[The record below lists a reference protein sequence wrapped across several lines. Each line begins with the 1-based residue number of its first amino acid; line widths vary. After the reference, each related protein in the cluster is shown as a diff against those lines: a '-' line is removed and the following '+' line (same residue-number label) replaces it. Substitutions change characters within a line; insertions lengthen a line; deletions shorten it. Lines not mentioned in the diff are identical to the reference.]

1 MGLGRSLRTV
11 CLVVTLFHWPPADAQ
26 TGSAGLLEQAVE
38 LQKAGD
44 YQGAIACYREFL
56 KRHPGIADVHSNL
69 GAAYAA
75 AGDMEKAIQQY
86 RTALEVGN
94 STDAV
99 AVRYNLA
106 LAFYKSARHDE
117 ALHELERVLEE
128 RPEHFGAALL
138 LADLHLRRGEP
149 ESVIALLRPFEAE
162 HGEDRGLIYLLG
174 TALIRA
180 GRMNEGE
187 LRIDRILRNGES
199 AEAQLMLGTAHLMV
213 RDVPAALEAFRNAV
227 RLNPMLPSANAYLG
241 KALRETGQV
250 DEAQECFL
258 RELEINPLDFDANLF
273 VGVHKFRREQKY
285 EEALEHFRRALGVR
299 PGALEVRFQVA
310 LVYLL
315 QKRTDE
321 ALKMVEEVVREAP
334 EFVEGHVTL
343 TQLYYRLGRR
353 EEAERHRRIVEELR
367 ARKDRETVKQ
377 MPQ

>member
-1 MGLGRSLRTV
+1 M
-11 CLVVTLFHWPPADAQ
+11 CLIAFLSCWLPA
-26 TGSAGLLEQAVE
+26 AGQPGPARLLEEAV
-38 LQKAGD
+38 QRQRSGD
-44 YQGAIACYREFL
+44 YQGAITQYLEFL
-56 KRHPGIADVHSNL
+56 KLYPGSADIHSNL

-75 AGDMEKAIQQY
+75 AGDMEKAVSEY
-86 RTALEVGN
+86 RTALELGD
-94 STDAV
+94 SSDAV

-106 LAFYKSARHDE
+106 LAYYKSARHDE
-117 ALHELERVLEE
+117 AFRELSLVLGE
-128 RPEHFGAALL
+128 RPDHLGAALL
-138 LADLHLRRGEP
+138 LADLHLRRGENDQ
-149 ESVIALLRPFEAE
+149 VILLLKPFEAK
-162 HGEDRGLIYLLG
+162 HAEDRALTYLLG

-180 GRMNEGE
+180 GRINEGE
-187 LRIDRILRNGES
+187 ILIDRILRDGNS
-199 AEAQLMLGTAHLMV
+199 AEAQLMLGTAHLMG
-213 RDVPAALEAFRNAV
+213 RDLPAALEAFRAAV
-227 RLNPMLPSANAYLG
+227 RLNPTLPTANAYLG

-250 DEAQECFL
+250 DEAQVCFL
-258 RELEINPLDFDANLF
+258 KELEINPLDFDANLF

-321 ALKMVEEVVREAP
+321 ALKLVEEVVREAP
-334 EFVEGHVTL
+334 DFVEGHVTL

-353 EEAERHRRIVEELR
+353 EEAEHHRRIVDELR